1 MMAAR
6 DAQRASDRVKAALVA
21 AKERAAVARQGLVA
35 ADREVTKLTA
45 EAEAADAEL
54 PTKRQC
60 TRAPLKAWETA
71 TKGWSAEQWSAFEAA
86 EQKRRAKPIDNDTE
100 DADLKRGA
108 EGFLH
113 DFRRGL
119 LGAVQSWA
127 NGRKKAVVHMVMSLI
142 GSMHGF
148 GIESEVRERL
158 ADPAVKREAQTNAY
172 IVDRLAATIDV
183 FKQFG
188 TGDQAGLLVGR
199 AADVKCITYV
209 SSEE

>member
-1 MMAAR
+1 M
-6 DAQRASDRVKAALVA
+6 RASHRVKADLVA

-35 ADREVTKLTA
+35 ANREVTKLTA

-54 PTKRQC
+54 PAKHQC

-199 AADVKCITYV
+199 AADVKCIKIKYV
-209 SSEE
+209 

>member
-1 MMAAR
+1 M
-6 DAQRASDRVKAALVA
+6 
-21 AKERAAVARQGLVA
+21 
-35 ADREVTKLTA
+35 
-45 EAEAADAEL
+45 
-54 PTKRQC
+54 
-60 TRAPLKAWETA
+60 
-71 TKGWSAEQWSAFEAA
+71 
-86 EQKRRAKPIDNDTE
+86 
-100 DADLKRGA
+100 
-108 EGFLH
+108 H

-199 AADVKCITYV
+199 AADVKCIKIKYV
-209 SSEE
+209 SRKE